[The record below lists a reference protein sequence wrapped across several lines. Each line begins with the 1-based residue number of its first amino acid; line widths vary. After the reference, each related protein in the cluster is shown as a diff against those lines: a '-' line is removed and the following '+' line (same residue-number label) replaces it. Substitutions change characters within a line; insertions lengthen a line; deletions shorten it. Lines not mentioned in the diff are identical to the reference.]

1 MKERYSGNILSHSYF
16 LSETESVFREVFRPQ
31 KECFFLFPRKSDKS
45 SWRFQA
51 HYHNQLELFYS
62 AESEGLCRVN
72 SKEFKF
78 EKGDCLLI
86 PSGAIHDFDLIS
98 DNNEKDLF
106 MLIDVDHIPGVP
118 PQLFTEAVFMNPGLR
133 TSEEIISTI
142 KELYTLSKN
151 KLKDESLLKRMS
163 LFYYLLDLLN
173 KVNSSNIVSNP
184 DPRRNKIYKVL
195 DFLKKSC
202 NQNLSLE
209 EIGKECAV
217 SPWHLC
223 RIFKEYTGMSVIEY
237 RNFLR
242 MEKAVVF
249 LQEGNDVTETA
260 YLCGYR
266 SLSYFI
272 KIFRQYYGNSPGRY
286 LRAMFEKED
295 N

>member
-1 MKERYSGNILSHSYF
+1 MIKQFSGSMLPHSYF

-31 KECFFLFPRKSDKS
+31 KECFFLFPRKSDKNR
-45 SWRFQA
+45 WRFQA
-51 HYHNQLELFYS
+51 HYHNQLELFFS
-62 AESEGLCRVN
+62 AESEGISRIN

-78 EKGDCLLI
+78 KKGDCLLI
-86 PSGAIHDFDLIS
+86 PPGVIHDFDLTS
-98 DNNEKDLF
+98 ENNEKDLF

-118 PQLFTEAVFMNPGLR
+118 MKMFTEAVFMNPGLR
-133 TSEEIISTI
+133 DSEEITSTI
-142 KELYTLSKN
+142 KELYTLSKD
-151 KLKDESLLKRMS
+151 KLKDASILKRMS

-173 KVNSSNIVSNP
+173 KVKSSKISNNS

-195 DFLKKSC
+195 DFMKKSC
-202 NQNLSLE
+202 LQDMSLE
-209 EIGKECAV
+209 EIGKECAI

-272 KIFRQYYGNSPGRY
+272 KIFRQYYGDSPGRY
-286 LRAMFEKED
+286 IRNMY
-295 N
+295 